1 MSISARPP
9 SVIVGRPWR
18 SMDAMRSDAALI
30 PGSTALSQP
39 KLRAL
44 MKTISFSMFH
54 AKMDAWLR

>member
-1 MSISARPP
+1 
-9 SVIVGRPWR
+9 
-18 SMDAMRSDAALI
+18 MDAMRSDAALI